1 MEKDELTI
9 VIEALSEASYLIS
22 NEIQNVINEDV
33 FKEYEL
39 VLNKIESALQIANR
53 YQSNQ

>member
-9 VIEALSEASYLIS
+9 VIEALSEANYLIS